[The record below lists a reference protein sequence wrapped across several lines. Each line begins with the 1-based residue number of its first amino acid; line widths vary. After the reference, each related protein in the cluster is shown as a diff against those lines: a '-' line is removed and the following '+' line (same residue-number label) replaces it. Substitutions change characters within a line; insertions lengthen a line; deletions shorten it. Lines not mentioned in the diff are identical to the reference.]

1 MYCCPFV
8 MNDPARYSKVVM
20 VIIPPCLWSVW
31 VLDST
36 LEPQTG
42 NVWTI
47 NTTGHKPSLQL
58 TAAIQ
63 KEQKEGV
70 EGDDHEKRI

>member
-8 MNDPARYSKVVM
+8 MNDPARYSKVIM

-63 KEQKEGV
+63 KEQNEGV